1 MRIVILFC
9 CFFLGCVKHSE
20 PNWFFSQ
27 PQSDEYWFGIGIIE
41 KDSHTNECREE
52 AKNLALSEI
61 SSQISVDI
69 SGSFERM
76 VIENNLSL
84 SDVSQ
89 SIINIHIDSNLP
101 KIEYVE
107 FYDSKDKCGMLARLS
122 QSVYYESIALQRENA
137 IQIAIGLLEQAESKF
152 DFQVFSLLNDAM
164 SEIMPYMDVPIEI
177 EYPVGS
183 RKMINL
189 PRYLKVLINKY
200 INRLDIIPN
209 DKKIEVKKG
218 FSNDIELIIKVVD
231 KQNNNFMQSI
241 PVLCE
246 IHQDLFKGISDE
258 NGKCSFPLPLI
269 MVDNVIHHINYS
281 IDKNR
286 LIKKIE
292 FFGDLSEIQNQ
303 TMIKIKPLLVN
314 MNIIENNLGHL
325 SLNPYVSPV
334 ISEFFSKNFLAHF
347 VDEENADLLIN
358 GTVNTRP
365 ISDKPNEYG
374 IYQVFADLTI
384 SISYGQS
391 NKEILKKSF
400 NKIQGSDFNSN
411 HEAANQS
418 LKKMSHK
425 IKQDFLP
432 EILKGM

>member
-1 MRIVILFC
+1 LRIVILFF
-9 CFFLGCVKHSE
+9 CFFISCVKHSE

-27 PQSDEYWFGIGIIE
+27 PQSDEYWFGIGIVE
-41 KDSHTNECREE
+41 KDSNANECREVS
-52 AKNLALSEI
+52 KNLALSEI

-76 VIENNLSL
+76 VVENNLSL

-89 SIINIHIDSNLP
+89 SVVKIHMDNNLP

-122 QSVYYESIALQRENA
+122 QSVYYESLALQRENA
-137 IQIAIGLLEQAESKF
+137 IQTAIGLLEQAESKF

-164 SEIMPYMDVPIEI
+164 SEIMPYMDVPIQV

-183 RKMINL
+183 KTVINL
-189 PRYLKVLINKY
+189 PSYLKVLINKY

-218 FSNDIELIIKVVD
+218 FTNDIELIIKVID
-231 KQNNNFMQSI
+231 KQNNNFMQGI
-241 PVLCE
+241 PVSCK
-246 IHQDLFKGISDE
+246 IYQDLFEGVSDE
-258 NGKCSFPLPLI
+258 NGKCSFSLPLI
-269 MVDNVIHHINYS
+269 MVDNVIHHVNYL

-286 LIKKIE
+286 LIKKID

-314 MNIIENNLGHL
+314 MNIIENNLGQL
-325 SLNPYVSPV
+325 SLNPYVEPV
-334 ISEFFSKNFLAHF
+334 ISEFFSENFLAHF
-347 VDEENADLLIN
+347 VDKENADLLIN
-358 GTVNTRP
+358 GTVNTRSV
-365 ISDKPNEYG
+365 SDEPNEYG

-384 SISYGQS
+384 SISYGES

-411 HEAANQS
+411 QEAANQS

-425 IKQDFLP
+425 IKEDFLP
-432 EILKGM
+432 EILQGM